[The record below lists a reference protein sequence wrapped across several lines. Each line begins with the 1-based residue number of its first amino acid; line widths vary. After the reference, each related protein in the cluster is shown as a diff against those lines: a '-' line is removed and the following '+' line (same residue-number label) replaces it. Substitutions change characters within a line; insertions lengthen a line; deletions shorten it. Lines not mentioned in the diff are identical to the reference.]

1 MNAVEGGGSGSKSS
15 RAEGDEQKAD
25 VPSRQTICFPHHGTQ
40 GVLQHGDTGFSKE
53 TSRLYSDSESK
64 VLEDLIALK
73 TTLSQATDDDFFSI
87 VTEGMSKMLG
97 AEICFVMK
105 RVLIDDQHTAVEMP
119 PLGEPGSC
127 LMAAALHY
135 CTSTDGTG
143 SRNTVTSTKYAA
155 WDCPCAYMKHDKIF
169 LIPDRLGEFITKN
182 PNTLPYPCESYMAL
196 PLKSEGKCFAH
207 FGAMWSPEAARA
219 RKLRWATV
227 ELIMHSLE
235 DMILARL
242 LKGPS
247 FVKESTKVL
256 DRSRIIPHEAV
267 SAAQSLRPYAGS
279 LSHELRT
286 PMQGVVGMLDV
297 MYATVQE
304 AGGSQMDPSLQRVF
318 ATLKENIEAVQDSSR
333 RVVEAADNVVHAYDM
348 DMSVPDGPV
357 ELLDDSIDSAV
368 PISAVSEK
376 RPKILVA
383 GSDLPLTRP
392 NKRRREDYASRS
404 MDAQGS
410 NKVPKLMRSASTC
423 QCSESKRSSMSDGI
437 PTEVSSAWD
446 LKGALNVDNLPPK
459 LAIPHTSS
467 RTIAP
472 GLRHSDL
479 RELIQHIIDESLK
492 VGGRPD
498 SAVAVE
504 TAQGAEI
511 EVRVRKSDG
520 TIGTKIIEWS
530 VDDNVP
536 DTLFIDEMDLSKLI
550 SRVFLNAI
558 KFTDTLAARIRI
570 HARMSNRGRYI
581 SIKITDN
588 GPGIPEAFLPRL
600 FKAFSQEDPS
610 LTRSS
615 EGLGLGLMVA
625 KGIARKLGGDLT
637 CNRTETEGPDRGTQF
652 EIKVPLHAGET
663 LSRPSSPFGSPHPQ
677 KAQLASIDQFENLP
691 ATSLP
696 TSAAHYK
703 WTKAL
708 QETVG
713 HDSNDAVLPPK
724 QRSAMLTVP
733 STPPS
738 PRSLDDEVENVH
750 ALPPPTSDAIAAP
763 TLPSSPP
770 LEAIKPLK
778 FFSQTKRETGASK
791 NIDFDR
797 DLAKKY
803 PLNFLVAEDNKIN
816 RKLLVS
822 MLGKF
827 GYKNVLEA
835 HDGTEAVRQMAHS
848 LLHPDDSTNGPVDV
862 ILMDLW
868 MPLMDGYEATER
880 ILSMDVFAAT
890 GQSQLHSSNRLSP
903 PTVLAVTADV
913 TDGALERAARAGM
926 KGFMSK
932 PYKLI
937 DLQRLIIE
945 YCSSH
950 KMSNVSGMKSDT
962 EGTHQTTHGEVQDAA
977 IGAAA

>member
-1 MNAVEGGGSGSKSS
+1 MNAVGGDGSGSKSS
-15 RAEGDEQKAD
+15 EVEIGKETDLL
-25 VPSRQTICFPHHGTQ
+25 SRQTICFPHHGTQ
-40 GVLQHGDTGFSKE
+40 GVLQHGDMGFTAES
-53 TSRLYSDSESK
+53 SRLYSDAESK
-64 VLEDLIALK
+64 ALEDLIALK
-73 TTLSQATDDDFFSI
+73 SNLSKASDDDFFSM

-105 RVLIDDQHTAVEMP
+105 RVLVDDQHTAVEMP
-119 PLGEPGSC
+119 PIGEPGSC

-135 CTSTDGTG
+135 CTTADGTG
-143 SRNTVTSTKYAA
+143 PRDTVQMTKYAA

-169 LIPDRLGEFITKN
+169 LIPDRLNNFITKN

-207 FGAMWSPEAARA
+207 FGAMWSTESAAT

-242 LKGPS
+242 LNGSS

-256 DRSRIIPHEAV
+256 DRTRVIPHEAV
-267 SAAQSLRPYAGS
+267 TAAQSLRPYAGS

-304 AGGSQMDPSLQRVF
+304 AVGSQVDPGLQRVF
-318 ATLKENIEAVQDSSR
+318 RTLQENIEAVQDSSR

-348 DMSVPDGPV
+348 DMSVPDGPI
-357 ELLDDSIDSAV
+357 ELLQDDSIDSVASLEAV
-368 PISAVSEK
+368 TDR
-376 RPKILVA
+376 RPGILVV
-383 GSDLPLTRP
+383 GSDLPIARP
-392 NKRRREDYASRS
+392 NKRRREDHASRS
-404 MDAQGS
+404 MDVQGS
-410 NKVPKLMRSASTC
+410 NKLPKLMRSASTC
-423 QCSESKRSSMSDGI
+423 QCAESKRSALVDGASDSVHAI
-437 PTEVSSAWD
+437 SDPSDAQKQSKSLPT
-446 LKGALNVDNLPPK
+446 PQ
-459 LAIPHTSS
+459 IIHTSS

-472 GLRHSDL
+472 GVRHSDI

-492 VGGRPD
+492 IGGRPD
-498 SAVAVE
+498 SAIAVE

-511 EVRVRKSDG
+511 EVRARKSDG
-520 TIGTKIIEWS
+520 TVGTKIIEWS

-536 DTLFIDEMDLSKLI
+536 TTLFIDEMDLSKLI

-558 KFTDTLAARIRI
+558 KFTDSLSGRIRI

-581 SIKITDN
+581 SVKVTDN
-588 GPGIPEAFLPRL
+588 GPGIPEAFFPRL

-637 CNRTETEGPDRGTQF
+637 CTSTKTVGPDHGTQF

-663 LSRPSSPFGSPHPQ
+663 VSRPSSPYGSPLPQ
-677 KAQLASIDQFENLP
+677 KAQLANIDQFDQQSI
-691 ATSLP
+691 TSLP
-696 TSAAHYK
+696 ASAAQYK

-708 QETVG
+708 HETVAN
-713 HDSNDAVLPPK
+713 DSNGGLVQPK
-724 QRSAMLTVP
+724 RLAIP

-738 PRSLDDEVENVH
+738 PRSHDDQFEGTH
-750 ALPPPTSDAIAAP
+750 TLPAPTSDAA
-763 TLPSSPP
+763 TLPASLSSPP
-770 LEAIKPLK
+770 IQSSATFKS
-778 FFSQTKRETGASK
+778 FSRPPQRQIGASR
-791 NIDFDR
+791 NPEIDR

-827 GYKNVLEA
+827 GYKNILEA
-835 HDGTEAVRQMAHS
+835 HDGTEAVQQMARS
-848 LLHPDDSTNGPVDV
+848 LINTDGSARGPVDV

-868 MPLMDGYEATER
+868 MPLMDGYEATET
-880 ILSMDVFAAT
+880 ILSMEFLGEAGKGHQHT
-890 GQSQLHSSNRLSP
+890 SSRILP

-913 TDGALERAARAGM
+913 TDGALERAAQVGM

-932 PYKLI
+932 PYKLV
-937 DLQRLIIE
+937 DLQRLITE

-950 KMSNVSGMKSDT
+950 KV
-962 EGTHQTTHGEVQDAA
+962 VQDVDVAENNPGRTHRVAGAEVKEAPITVAA
-977 IGAAA
+977 

>member
-1 MNAVEGGGSGSKSS
+1 MMNAVGGGGGGSKSS
-15 RAEGDEQKAD
+15 EAEDEKE
-25 VPSRQTICFPHHGTQ
+25 PGSLSRQTICFPHHGTQ
-40 GVLQHGDTGFSKE
+40 GVLQHGDMGFSAE
-53 TSRLYSDSESK
+53 TSRLYSDAESK
-64 VLEDLIALK
+64 ALEDLIALK
-73 TTLSQATDDDFFSI
+73 SNLSKASDDDFFSM

-105 RVLIDDQHTAVEMP
+105 RVLVDDQHTAVEMP
-119 PLGEPGSC
+119 PIGEPGSC

-135 CTSTDGTG
+135 CTTADGTG
-143 SRNTVTSTKYAA
+143 PRDTVQMTKYAA

-169 LIPDRLGEFITKN
+169 LIPDRLNNFITKN
-182 PNTLPYPCESYMAL
+182 PNTMPYPCESYMAL

-207 FGAMWSPEAARA
+207 FGAMWSTESATAR
-219 RKLRWATV
+219 RLRWATV

-242 LKGPS
+242 LNGSS
-247 FVKESTKVL
+247 FVKESTQVL

-267 SAAQSLRPYAGS
+267 TAAQSLRPYAGS

-304 AGGSQMDPSLQRVF
+304 AVGSQVDPGLQRVF
-318 ATLKENIEAVQDSSR
+318 KTLKENIEAVQDSSR

-357 ELLDDSIDSAV
+357 ELLQDDSIDS
-368 PISAVSEK
+368 SASLDAYSEK
-376 RPKILVA
+376 RPGILVA
-383 GSDLPLTRP
+383 GSDLPIARP
-392 NKRRREDYASRS
+392 NKRRREDHASRS
-404 MDAQGS
+404 MDVQGS
-410 NKVPKLMRSASTC
+410 NKMPKLMRSASTC
-423 QCSESKRSSMSDGI
+423 QCAESKRSSVSEGVQHNVVAVSDLPDGQKQNESL
-437 PTEVSSAWD
+437 PTLSIA
-446 LKGALNVDNLPPK
+446 
-459 LAIPHTSS
+459 HTSS

-472 GLRHSDL
+472 GVRHSDL

-498 SAVAVE
+498 SAIAVE

-520 TIGTKIIEWS
+520 TVGTKIIEWS

-558 KFTDTLAARIRI
+558 KFTDSLSGRIQI
-570 HARMSNRGRYI
+570 DAKMSNRGRYI

-588 GPGIPEAFLPRL
+588 GPGIPEAFFPRL

-637 CNRTETEGPDRGTQF
+637 CTRTKTQGPDRGTQF

-663 LSRPSSPFGSPHPQ
+663 LSRPSSPLGSPLPQ
-677 KAQLASIDQFENLP
+677 QAQLAKIDQVDQQFV
-691 ATSLP
+691 TSLP
-696 TSAAHYK
+696 ASAAQYK

-708 QETVG
+708 RETVAHEPNG
-713 HDSNDAVLPPK
+713 ASVQPK
-724 QRSAMLTVP
+724 HLTIP

-738 PRSLDDEVENVH
+738 PRSHDDHFEGIYT
-750 ALPPPTSDAIAAP
+750 LPAPTSDAATVPA
-763 TLPSSPP
+763 LLSSPP
-770 LEAIKPLK
+770 LESPATFQALLRPQR
-778 FFSQTKRETGASK
+778 QTGVSRNTE
-791 NIDFDR
+791 FDR

-835 HDGTEAVRQMAHS
+835 HDGTEAVRQMARS
-848 LLHPDDSTNGPVDV
+848 LLNTDGTSHGPVDV

-880 ILSMDVFAAT
+880 ILSMEFLGEAGK
-890 GQSQLHSSNRLSP
+890 GQQHPSGRVSP

-913 TDGALERAARAGM
+913 TDGALERAARVGM

-937 DLQRLIIE
+937 DLQRLITE

-950 KMSNVSGMKSDT
+950 KVAQNINGAENDSDA
-962 EGTHQTTHGEVQDAA
+962 THRVTNGDVKEAA
-977 IGAAA
+977 ITASA